1 MSGPAIGLAEER
13 EGTLD
18 VRQETYGPWGNP
30 ECLSGV
36 FSFELC
42 CLPDWKSRSKVTACD
57 WVGWCYKAQENLYL
71 YGPPEGQE
79 EQANLMA
86 QSEFIHEESCCLAYE
101 APENFCWNLVSG
113 MNETIFDTKLSTGYV
128 KCCFDHFQEL
138 VDAFQRGE
146 PDPSWLQKE
155 LQAFLTSCRSRRWLE
170 IPSHASQLALEIPG
184 HIEVMGRAP
193 KNGRHETRAGGGR
206 SRSRPGRGGTR
217 CGTRGATRDPR
228 EDSVDLPALMA
239 GGLDAEAA
247 EACRQEFRRFAQ
259 QASKMVDR
267 KMAQPEIGKVRHHLE
282 ALLAEE
288 EMQDAVLTGHQLI
301 INITTHQRIIHIMSV
316 TYECIIR
323 IFS

>member
-1 MSGPAIGLAEER
+1 MSGPAIGLAEDWPP
-13 EGTLD
+13 LD
-18 VRQETYGPWGNP
+18 LARLGCSICFDEQQGITFEKCCDQETYGPWGNP

-36 FSFELC
+36 FSFE
-42 CLPDWKSRSKVTACD
+42 VTACEVAWSGRGGWSRRGD

-155 LQAFLTSCRSRRWLE
+155 LQA
-170 IPSHASQLALEIPG
+170 
-184 HIEVMGRAP
+184 VMGRAP

-259 QASKMVDR
+259 QAAKVVDR

-288 EMQDAVLTGHQLI
+288 EMQDAVLTGNTGGTLLQEGISIQSTLMVLSAACSDRTI
-301 INITTHQRIIHIMSV
+301 
-316 TYECIIR
+316 EL
-323 IFS
+323 